1 MCFNPF
7 GLINQNLFLSLIFN
21 ILMSMKINSNMESIY
36 FDHASTTPVDDRVL
50 EEILPFYKNQF
61 GNANSAHQYG
71 RATKVAI
78 EDSRELIAKLI
89 GAEPSEIIFTSGGT
103 ESDNA
108 AIKGVVNATRK
119 TEIITSPIEHHAV
132 IHPAESLKMKGCR
145 ITYLQPDSKGYI
157 TPQQVSEAISD
168 DTAVVSLMHVN
179 NEIGTILPIKEIA
192 AVCREK
198 KVPFHSD
205 TVQSVG
211 KLPVNV
217 KDLGIDAL
225 SMSAHKIYGPK
236 GIGVLYVKNGTP
248 WLPWLQGGSQERR
261 RRGGTSNVAGIV
273 GLAQALKFCADTI
286 DEHSS
291 HFKKLRRELIE
302 GLDRRFSGIYQI
314 NGSVDEGV
322 PHIINLAFTSEDERG
337 FDGDMLLLNLDIEG
351 ICVSNGSA
359 CTSGAVEPS
368 HVLKGIGL
376 SDKLANSSIRISF
389 GKDNTVEE
397 VHFFLDKL
405 ENVLNRMTKVTS

>member
-1 MCFNPF
+1 
-7 GLINQNLFLSLIFN
+7 
-21 ILMSMKINSNMESIY
+21 MKNRPHTEPIY
-36 FDHASTTPVDDRVL
+36 FDHASTTPVDGRVL
-50 EEILPFYKNQF
+50 EKIIPFYKNQF
-61 GNANSAHQYG
+61 GNANSAHQFG

-145 ITYLQPDSKGYI
+145 ITYLDPDSEGSI
-157 TPQQVSEAISD
+157 TPEQVADAISD
-168 DTAVVSLMHVN
+168 DTAIVSLMHVN

-192 AVCREK
+192 EVCREK

-211 KLPVNV
+211 KLPLNV
-217 KDLGIDAL
+217 KDLDLDLL
-225 SMSAHKIYGPK
+225 SMSGHKIYGPK
-236 GIGVLYVKNGTP
+236 GIGVLYVKTGTP

-273 GLAQALKFCADTI
+273 GLAQALKQCADHVE
-286 DEHSS
+286 DDSNHY
-291 HFKKLRRELIE
+291 KKLRKELIT
-302 GLDRRFSGIYQI
+302 GLEDRLSGRYQI
-314 NGSVDEGV
+314 NGPKTEGV
-322 PHIINLAFTSEDERG
+322 PHIINLAFKSENN
-337 FDGDMLLLNLDIEG
+337 DGLDGEMLLLNLDIEG

-376 SDKLANSSIRISF
+376 PDKLANSSIRISF
-389 GKDNTVEE
+389 GRDNTVEQ
-397 VHFFLDKL
+397 VRFFLDKL
-405 ENVLNRMTKVTS
+405 ETVLNRMTKVTS

>member
-1 MCFNPF
+1 
-7 GLINQNLFLSLIFN
+7 
-21 ILMSMKINSNMESIY
+21 MESVY
-36 FDHASTTPVDDRVL
+36 FDHAATTPVHDEVL
-50 EEILPFYKNQF
+50 REILPYYKHQF

-78 EDSRELIAKLI
+78 EDSRELVAKLI

-119 TEIITSPIEHHAV
+119 TEVITSPIEHHAV
-132 IHPAESLKMKGCR
+132 IHPTESLKMTGCR
-145 ITYLQPDSKGYI
+145 VTYLQPDNLGNI
-157 TPQQVSEAISD
+157 TPDQVRKAISE
-168 DTAVVSLMHVN
+168 DTAIVSLMHVN
-179 NEIGTILPIKEIA
+179 NEIGTVLPIKEIA
-192 AVCREK
+192 AVCKEK

-205 TVQSVG
+205 AVQSAG
-211 KLPVNV
+211 KLQLNV
-217 KDLGIDAL
+217 KDIGADLL
-225 SMSAHKIYGPK
+225 SMSGHKIYGPK

-273 GLAQALKFCADTI
+273 GFAKAMEFCCTHMEEHQA
-286 DEHSS
+286 HYRM
-291 HFKKLRRELIE
+291 LRKELLN
-302 GLDRRFSGIYQI
+302 GLEERFSGRYQI
-314 NGSVDEGV
+314 NGPSNGGM
-322 PHIINLAFTSEDERG
+322 PHIVNLAFHSTDNERG
-337 FDGDMLLLNLDIEG
+337 LDGEMLLLNLDIEG

-389 GKDNTVEE
+389 GMDNTREQI
-397 VHFFLDKL
+397 HFFLDKL
-405 ENVLNRMTKVTS
+405 DGVLNRMTKVPS